1 MKAAVLLL
9 SVVLAV
15 NNASGSESE
24 ANVLHGI
31 NKCLLNA
38 LGQAMTEQTVREL
51 RQSCLDK
58 APSLSNQRVA
68 QEKQALQN
76 LFAIMP
82 HKPNFVL
89 FASIISIH

>member
-9 SVVLAV
+9 SVVFAV

-24 ANVLHGI
+24 ANVLYGI

-38 LGQAMTEQTVREL
+38 LGQAVTEQTVAEL
-51 RQSCLDK
+51 RQSCWDK
-58 APSLSNQRVA
+58 ARTLSKQRVA

-76 LFAIMP
+76 IFAIIP
-82 HKPNFVL
+82 YKPNFVSP
-89 FASIISIH
+89 ASITSTH